1 MLGLTFSSKLD
12 WNSYY
17 IISTA
22 KAASKRIRALIR
34 SMKFL
39 SPEVAL
45 YLYKTTTQLCMEY
58 CCHVWAGA
66 PSCYLESLGGC
77 SSDIASSYYFRQCK
91 VPCMLDHGSVGASL
105 KKKKK
110 KRNLKKSNLSPSPNP

>member
-45 YLYKTTTQLCMEY
+45 YLYKTTTQSCMEY